1 MLYNKSIT
9 KRDNNKKNRQDEERR
24 AKEIDVTEKNKFV
37 QQRQSDEDT
46 NRTLK
51 LLNKQDGR
59 KPLESF

>member
-1 MLYNKSIT
+1 MLYNNSIT

>member
-1 MLYNKSIT
+1 MLYNKRIT

-59 KPLESF
+59 KPLESY